1 MPSDDSGSISHWLGA
16 LRGDDLEA
24 AQPLLHRYSASLVQF
39 AQAGARGRVPRIFE
53 ALHNREWRR
62 ITAWKLEGRS
72 VDETAARLGCARR
85 TVAGRLKN

>member
-39 AQAGARGRVPRIFE
+39 AQAGALRQAMTQGGRFAAE
-53 ALHNREWRR
+53 CHASLRR
-62 ITAWKLEGRS
+62 CTTGS
-72 VDETAARLGCARR
+72 GDG
-85 TVAGRLKN
+85 